1 MSLSVI
7 TGELV
12 NEDDS
17 DHGVCVC
24 VCTRVFSVL
33 KKNKLRLS
41 VGKWIQK
48 KKKEKENGYNRD
60 NHIKQIK
67 PDSENQIV

>member
-48 KKKEKENGYNRD
+48 KERKGKWIQQRQS
-60 NHIKQIK
+60 H
-67 PDSENQIV
+67 

>member
-1 MSLSVI
+1 MSLSVT

-24 VCTRVFSVL
+24 VFSVL

-41 VGKWIQK
+41 VGKRVQLEIITLSKLSQTQK
-48 KKKEKENGYNRD
+48 
-60 NHIKQIK
+60 IKYCEFFLICG
-67 PDSENQIV
+67 S